1 MAQPLTAADGYQIGA
16 TRVFVQQNG
25 SYPDAAYKFE
35 GCLELGESEQDLGE
49 STPIYCP
56 STESPNKWVITGT
69 IIGAPG
75 LPTVDFTQRA
85 TRNLRSSF
93 ATLAEKGCEFNLL
106 QKIFCEGR
114 PDDPNAWDGKWLMLG
129 ARMSSRTL
137 PMTNPLSGE
146 DNAAA
151 DLTGSLTY
159 RDLIRILRLNFGT
172 KAGTLI
178 VSEILDGF
186 VYDSVSCGACGTAPS
201 DGCQKQYWLA
211 AASGGSPGLSSRIV
225 YTVDGWATSG
235 QLNIT
240 PLGGS
245 DARRIGAMGQY
256 LIGAAPTSLGHFYAT
271 FADIDAGLTN
281 FTLVTS
287 GYTTAPRAV
296 YVKNP
301 SEAFLA
307 GAGGYIY
314 YLTDPTGTPV
324 IVTDGSLTVQDLND
338 ISGSGDVIVA
348 VGASNAVLYSV
359 NGGES
364 FASVTG
370 PAVGVALNA
379 VAVLPTGVWWVG
391 DAAGNLWWTRNNGAT
406 WTQKG
411 LSAGN
416 TGVDRIMFVDAN
428 VGYVTTHTTTA
439 GRVYSTHDAGNT
451 WQLASNSDRRLQN
464 VPTAVRFSAIA
475 TCGYNIVGIGGAV
488 TNGGDGVIAI
498 AE

>member
-1 MAQPLTAADGYQIGA
+1 
-16 TRVFVQQNG
+16 
-25 SYPDAAYKFE
+25 
-35 GCLELGESEQDLGE
+35 
-49 STPIYCP
+49 
-56 STESPNKWVITGT
+56 
-69 IIGAPG
+69 
-75 LPTVDFTQRA
+75 
-85 TRNLRSSF
+85 
-93 ATLAEKGCEFNLL
+93 
-106 QKIFCEGR
+106 
-114 PDDPNAWDGKWLMLG
+114 
-129 ARMSSRTL
+129 
-137 PMTNPLSGE
+137 
-146 DNAAA
+146 
-151 DLTGSLTY
+151 
-159 RDLIRILRLNFGT
+159 
-172 KAGTLI
+172 
-178 VSEILDGF
+178 
-186 VYDSVSCGACGTAPS
+186 
-201 DGCQKQYWLA
+201 
-211 AASGGSPGLSSRIV
+211 
-225 YTVDGWATSG
+225 
-235 QLNIT
+235 
-240 PLGGS
+240 
-245 DARRIGAMGQY
+245 
-256 LIGAAPTSLGHFYAT
+256 
-271 FADIDAGLTN
+271 
-281 FTLVTS
+281 VTS